1 MNFEAAL
8 RFLEGRQ
15 ETRWKLGLS
24 RIQGLLG
31 ALGRPQ
37 RGLRCVHVAGTNGKG
52 SFAAILSSIFQAA
65 GLRTGLFTSPHL
77 ASPRER
83 IKVDGEMI
91 SEEDFAR
98 LMERVRA
105 AEPEEASYFELVTA
119 VGFLYFRERGVDAAV
134 VEVGLGGRLDATNVI
149 EKPLL
154 SVITSIALDHTKH
167 LGGTLAE
174 IAGEKAGIL
183 KPGVPCLC
191 GETKTE
197 PLSVIESRADE
208 VGARFVHRPPEFRV
222 ASTDWD
228 TGCQRVEIFG
238 KERTLSLLG
247 KSAARSAA
255 LAVEAVSLL
264 PDLNI
269 REDAIERGFVRSV
282 WPARFEIRRF
292 EDRTFIL
299 DGAHNPEAMAAFAET
314 YHASPW
320 KGEASSFVVGVL
332 KDKDYRAMLKN
343 LVGCSTRFVATQPD
357 SPRALP
363 ARELARAIREADPNA
378 VVDVEADPKKAL
390 AIGNEKVKAVV
401 GSLYLIG
408 EILPELCRTPQGAA

>member
-15 ETRWKLGLS
+15 EARWKLGLS
-24 RIQGLLG
+24 RIQGLLD

-37 RGLRCVHVAGTNGKG
+37 QGLRCVHVAGTNGKG
-52 SFAAILSSIFQAA
+52 SFAAILASIFQAA

-77 ASPRER
+77 LSPRER

-98 LMERVRA
+98 LMEKVRA

-119 VGFLYFRERGVDAAV
+119 IGFLYFRERGVDAAV

-149 EKPLL
+149 VKPLL
-154 SVITSIALDHTKH
+154 SVITSIALDHTAH
-167 LGGTLAE
+167 LGGTLGA
-174 IAGEKAGIL
+174 IAAEKAGIL
-183 KPGVPCLC
+183 KPGAPCLC
-191 GETKTE
+191 GEAKAE
-197 PLSVIESRADE
+197 PLGVIERRARE
-208 VGARFVHRPPEFRV
+208 VGARIVHYSPKFRV
-222 ASTDWD
+222 VSTDWD
-228 TGCQRVEIFG
+228 TGCQRVEISG
-238 KERTLSLLG
+238 KTRTLSLLG
-247 KSAARSAA
+247 RPAARSAA
-255 LAVEAVSLL
+255 LAVGAVSLL
-264 PDLNI
+264 PELNI

-320 KGEASSFVVGVL
+320 KGEASSFIVGLL
-332 KDKDYRAMLKN
+332 KDKDYPAMLKS
-343 LVGCSTRFVATQPD
+343 LAGCSNRFVATQPD

-363 ARELARAIREADPNA
+363 ARELAAAIRKAAPEAS
-378 VVDVEADPKKAL
+378 VEVEADPEKAL
-390 AIGNEKVKAVV
+390 HLGDERVKAVV

-408 EILPELCRTPQGAA
+408 EILPELCRTPQGVR